1 MDYTKEQLL
10 TALDDA
16 NKAEDILAVNE
27 LAGMLDSLEAS
38 APVEGYDPAAFT
50 SGKNYNKTFGAMGE
64 TIADVPVFAKE
75 LGQEFDDPANPEKVF
90 AFGASKRGLLGTGL
104 DLLGQ
109 GAKLSAMQYS
119 DMIPDT
125 VEKKIVDSLSETAR
139 VVAENPLI
147 NAGLEAAKSG
157 FTAYMEWKD
166 ANPRSGRAMEGVF
179 NTAELFAPPLK
190 RKPVRDTSLIRT
202 LADEQYARSIHLES
216 GKRRD
221 YLNTVIEPIQTPA
234 NDLKRAERMTQ
245 DEKGRNS
252 YTPTETETEMV
263 NVLQGIEDINSDK
276 SFVAIRETLEKE
288 VNKTHNSLNKLLSKS
303 KFKFNKAELNSQ
315 LKKRVELDL
324 KDNPVLVGDAG
335 KVAERIY
342 SKALDLLKKSDGSP
356 SSVMDVRRQL
366 DDWVKSNGKSS
377 FDGNENAYTVAQRSI
392 RDFLNEKVAEAVPNT
407 KVLEKLRR
415 QHLLLR
421 TKDRVLPK
429 AAQEADTKIGRLT
442 QNVGNALDVS
452 MPKTPL
458 GKIANV
464 GIAAS
469 VLGGAAFVGALP
481 ALTGLAAT
489 GTLGY
494 AVYRQSV
501 SPTLRRSLSAAL
513 RQVDD
518 VLAKK
523 SLGNDMRKAL
533 QTDRAMLV
541 EIMKLPTAPEGADD
555 DEGVLDE

>member
-10 TALDDA
+10 AALADA
-16 NKAEDILAVNE
+16 DAAEDRTAVNE
-27 LAGMLDSLEAS
+27 LVGMLESLEAS

-50 SGKNYNKTFGAMGE
+50 SGENYNKTFGAMGE

-104 DLLGQ
+104 ELLGQ

-125 VEKKIVDSLSETAR
+125 VEKKIVDSLSETAK

-147 NAGLEAAKSG
+147 NAGIEAAKSG
-157 FTAYMEWKD
+157 FNSYMEWKD

-202 LADEQYARSIHLES
+202 LADEQYARAIHLES

-221 YLNTVIEPIQTPA
+221 YLNTVIEPISTKA

-252 YTPTETETEMV
+252 YVPTETETEMV

-288 VNKTHNSLNKLLSKS
+288 VNKTHNSLNKLLGKS
-303 KFKFNKAELNSQ
+303 KFKFNKAELNSE

-356 SSVMDVRRQL
+356 ASVMDVRRQL

-429 AAQEADTKIGRLT
+429 AAEEADTRIGRT
-442 QNVGNALDVS
+442 AQNVGKTLDVS
-452 MPKTPL
+452 LPKTPL

-464 GIAAS
+464 GIAVS

-489 GTLGY
+489 GTIGY
-494 AVYRQSV
+494 AVYRGSV

-533 QTDRAMLV
+533 QADRAMLV
-541 EIMKLPTAPEGADD
+541 EVMKLPTAPEGADD
-555 DEGVLDE
+555 EGTIDE

>member
-1 MDYTKEQLL
+1 M
-10 TALDDA
+10 
-16 NKAEDILAVNE
+16 
-27 LAGMLDSLEAS
+27 
-38 APVEGYDPAAFT
+38 
-50 SGKNYNKTFGAMGE
+50 
-64 TIADVPVFAKE
+64 
-75 LGQEFDDPANPEKVF
+75 
-90 AFGASKRGLLGTGL
+90 
-104 DLLGQ
+104 
-109 GAKLSAMQYS
+109 
-119 DMIPDT
+119 
-125 VEKKIVDSLSETAR
+125 
-139 VVAENPLI
+139 
-147 NAGLEAAKSG
+147 
-157 FTAYMEWKD
+157 
-166 ANPRSGRAMEGVF
+166 F

-202 LADEQYARSIHLES
+202 VADEQYARAIHLES

-221 YLNTVIEPIQTPA
+221 YLNTVIEPISTKA

-245 DEKGRNS
+245 DERGRNS
-252 YTPTETETEMV
+252 YVPTETETEMV

-288 VNKTHNSLNKLLSKS
+288 VNKTHNSLNKLLGKS
-303 KFKFNKAELNSQ
+303 KFKFNKAELNSE

-356 SSVMDVRRQL
+356 ASVMDVRRQL

-429 AAQEADTKIGRLT
+429 AAQEADTKIGRT
-442 QNVGNALDVS
+442 AQNVGKTLDVS
-452 MPKTPL
+452 LPKTPL

-464 GIAAS
+464 GIAVS

-494 AVYRQSV
+494 AVYRGSV

-518 VLAKK
+518 ILAKK

-541 EIMKLPTAPEGADD
+541 EVMKLPTAPEGADD
-555 DEGVLDE
+555 EGTIDE

>member
-10 TALDDA
+10 AALADA
-16 NKAEDILAVNE
+16 DAAEDRTAVNE
-27 LAGMLDSLEAS
+27 LVGMLESLEAS

-50 SGKNYNKTFGAMGE
+50 SGENYNKTFGAMGE

-104 DLLGQ
+104 ELLGQ

-125 VEKKIVDSLSETAR
+125 VEKKIVDSLSETAK

-147 NAGLEAAKSG
+147 NAGIEAAKSG
-157 FTAYMEWKD
+157 FNSYMEWKD

-202 LADEQYARSIHLES
+202 LADEQYARAIHLES

-221 YLNTVIEPIQTPA
+221 YLNTVIEPISTKA

-252 YTPTETETEMV
+252 YVPTETETEMV

-288 VNKTHNSLNKLLSKS
+288 VNKTHNSLNKLLGKS
-303 KFKFNKAELNSQ
+303 KFKFNKAELNSE

-324 KDNPVLVGDAG
+324 KDNPVLIGDAG
-335 KVAERIY
+335 KVAQRIY
-342 SKALDLLKKSDGSP
+342 SKALNLLKEANGSP
-356 SSVMDVRRQL
+356 ASVMDVRRQL

-429 AAQEADTKIGRLT
+429 AAQEADTKIGRLA
-442 QNVGNALDVS
+442 QNVGKTLDVS
-452 MPKTPL
+452 LPKTPL

-464 GIAAS
+464 GIAVS
-469 VLGGAAFVGALP
+469 VLGGATFVGALP

-489 GTLGY
+489 GTIGY
-494 AVYRQSV
+494 AVYRGSV

-533 QTDRAMLV
+533 QADRAMLV
-541 EIMKLPTAPEGADD
+541 EVMKLPTAPEGADD
-555 DEGVLDE
+555 EGTIDE

>member
-1 MDYTKEQLL
+1 MDYTKEQL
-10 TALDDA
+10 TAALAQADA
-16 NKAEDILAVNE
+16 AQDMAAVNE
-27 LAGMLDSLEAS
+27 LVGMLDTLEAS

-50 SGKNYNKTFGAMGE
+50 SGENYNKTFGAMGE
-64 TIADVPVFAKE
+64 TISDVPVFAKE

-109 GAKLSAMQYS
+109 GVKLSAMQYS

-147 NAGLEAAKSG
+147 SAGLEAVKSG
-157 FTAYMEWKD
+157 FTSYMEWKD

-202 LADEQYARSIHLES
+202 VADEQYARAIHLES

-234 NDLKRAERMTQ
+234 NDLKRAGRMTQ

-252 YTPTETETEMV
+252 YVPTETETEMV

-288 VNKTHNSLNKLLSKS
+288 VNKTHNSLNKLLGKS
-303 KFKFNKAELNSQ
+303 KFKFNKAELNSE

-342 SKALDLLKKSDGSP
+342 NKALDLLKKSDGSP

-429 AAQEADTKIGRLT
+429 AAQEADTKIGRT
-442 QNVGNALDVS
+442 AQNVGKTLDVS
-452 MPKTPL
+452 LPKTPL

-464 GIAAS
+464 SIAAS

-489 GTLGY
+489 GTIGY
-494 AVYRQSV
+494 A
-501 SPTLRRSLSAAL
+501 AL
-513 RQVDD
+513 
-518 VLAKK
+518 VLPY
-523 SLGNDMRKAL
+523 
-533 QTDRAMLV
+533 V
-541 EIMKLPTAPEGADD
+541 EASQRP
-555 DEGVLDE
+555 

>member
-1 MDYTKEQLL
+1 MDYTKEQL
-10 TALDDA
+10 TVALAQADA
-16 NKAEDILAVNE
+16 AQDMAAVNE
-27 LAGMLDSLEAS
+27 LVGMLDSLEAS

-50 SGKNYNKTFGAMGE
+50 SGENYNKTFGAMGE

-288 VNKTHNSLNKLLSKS
+288 VNKTHNSLNKLLGKS

>member
-1 MDYTKEQLL
+1 MDYTKEQL
-10 TALDDA
+10 TAALAQADA
-16 NKAEDILAVNE
+16 AQDMAAVNE
-27 LAGMLDSLEAS
+27 LVGMLDSLEAS

-50 SGKNYNKTFGAMGE
+50 SGENYNKTFGAMGE

-109 GAKLSAMQYS
+109 GVKLSAMQYS

-125 VEKKIVDSLSETAR
+125 VEKKIVDSLSETAK

-157 FTAYMEWKD
+157 FNSYMEWKD

-202 LADEQYARSIHLES
+202 LADEQYARAIHLES

-221 YLNTVIEPIQTPA
+221 YLNTVIEPISTKA

-252 YTPTETETEMV
+252 YVPTETETEMV

-288 VNKTHNSLNKLLSKS
+288 VNKTHNSLNKLLGKS
-303 KFKFNKAELNSQ
+303 KFKFNKAELNSE

-356 SSVMDVRRQL
+356 ASVMDVRRQL

-429 AAQEADTKIGRLT
+429 AAQEADTKIGRT
-442 QNVGNALDVS
+442 AQNVGKTLDVS
-452 MPKTPL
+452 LPKTPL

-464 GIAAS
+464 GIAVS

-489 GTLGY
+489 GTIGY
-494 AVYRQSV
+494 AVYRGSV

-541 EIMKLPTAPEGADD
+541 EVMKLPTAPEGADD
-555 DEGVLDE
+555 EGAIDE

>member
-10 TALDDA
+10 AALADA
-16 NKAEDILAVNE
+16 DAAEDRTAVNE
-27 LAGMLDSLEAS
+27 LVGMLESLEAS

-50 SGKNYNKTFGAMGE
+50 SGENYNKTFGAMGE

-104 DLLGQ
+104 ELLGQ

-125 VEKKIVDSLSETAR
+125 VEKEIVDSLSETAK

-147 NAGLEAAKSG
+147 SAGLKAAESS
-157 FTAYMEWKD
+157 FNAYMEWKD

-179 NTAELFAPPLK
+179 NTAELFAPPLT
-190 RKPVRDTSLIRT
+190 RKPVRDTSLMRT
-202 LADEQYARSIHLES
+202 LADEQYARAIHLES

-252 YTPTETETEMV
+252 YVPTETETEMV

-276 SFVAIRETLEKE
+276 SFVVIRKILEKE
-288 VNKTHNSLNKLLSKS
+288 VNKTHNSLNKLLGKS
-303 KFKFNKAELNSQ
+303 KFKFNK
-315 LKKRVELDL
+315 KKLESDL
-324 KDNPVLVGDAG
+324 KDKIEIDLNENPVLVGDANA
-335 KVAERIY
+335 VATKIY
-342 SKALDLLKKSDGSP
+342 NKALRLLKEADGSP
-356 SSVMDVRRQL
+356 ASIMNVRRQL
-366 DDWVKSNGKSS
+366 DDWSKKAGKTSY
-377 FDGNENAYTVAQRSI
+377 DGTENAWTVSQRLV
-392 RDFLNEKVAEAVPNT
+392 RDFLNESVAEAVPNT

-421 TKDRVLPK
+421 SRDRVLPK
-429 AAQEADTKIGRLT
+429 SAKEANTKIGRT
-442 QNVGNALDVS
+442 AQNVGKTLDVS
-452 MPKTPL
+452 IPKTPL

-464 GIAAS
+464 GIAVS
-469 VLGGAAFVGALP
+469 VLGGATFVGALP

-489 GTLGY
+489 GTIGY
-494 AVYRQSV
+494 AVYRGSV

-533 QTDRAMLV
+533 QADRAMLV
-541 EIMKLPTAPEGADD
+541 EVMKLPTAPEGADD
-555 DEGVLDE
+555 EGTIDE

>member
-1 MDYTKEQLL
+1 
-10 TALDDA
+10 
-16 NKAEDILAVNE
+16 
-27 LAGMLDSLEAS
+27 
-38 APVEGYDPAAFT
+38 
-50 SGKNYNKTFGAMGE
+50 MGE

-109 GAKLSAMQYS
+109 GVKLSAMQYS

-147 NAGLEAAKSG
+147 SAGLEAAKSG
-157 FTAYMEWKD
+157 FNAYMEWKE
-166 ANPRSGRAMEGVF
+166 ANPRTGRAMEGVF
-179 NTAELFAPPLK
+179 NTAELFAPPLT

-202 LADEQYARSIHLES
+202 LADEQYARAIHLES

-252 YTPTETETEMV
+252 YIPTETETEMV

-276 SFVAIRETLEKE
+276 SFVAIKEVLEKE
-288 VNKTHNSLNKLLSKS
+288 VSTTHNSLNKLLRES
-303 KFKFNKAELNSQ
+303 KFKFNK
-315 LKKRVELDL
+315 KKLGSDL
-324 KDNPVLVGDAG
+324 KVKIEIDLNDNPVLIGDA
-335 KVAERIY
+335 KAVATKIY
-342 SKALDLLKKSDGSP
+342 NKALRLLKEADGSP
-356 SSVMDVRRQL
+356 ASIMDVRRQL
-366 DDWVKSNGKSS
+366 DDWSKKAGKTSY
-377 FDGNENAYTVAQRSI
+377 DGTENAWTVSQRLI
-392 RDFLNEKVAEAVPNT
+392 RDFLNESVAEAVPNT

-429 AAQEADTKIGRLT
+429 AAQEADTSIGRT
-442 QNVGNALDVS
+442 AQNVSNALDLS
-452 MPKTPL
+452 MPKTMV
-458 GKIANV
+458 GKVANV
-464 GIAAS
+464 GIVGS

-494 AVYRQSV
+494 AVYRGSV
-501 SPTLRRSLSAAL
+501 SPSLRRGLSAAL
-513 RQVDD
+513 REVDS

-541 EIMKLPTAPEGADD
+541 ELMKLPTAPEGADD
-555 DEGVLDE
+555 DMEAKE

>member
-1 MDYTKEQLL
+1 MDYTKEQL
-10 TALDDA
+10 TAALAQADA
-16 NKAEDILAVNE
+16 AQDMAAVNE
-27 LAGMLDSLEAS
+27 LVGMLDSLEAS

-50 SGKNYNKTFGAMGE
+50 SGENYSKTFGAMGE

-147 NAGLEAAKSG
+147 SAGLEAAKSG
-157 FTAYMEWKD
+157 FNSYMEWKD

-202 LADEQYARSIHLES
+202 LADEQYARSIHLET
-216 GKRRD
+216 GQRRD
-221 YLNTVIEPIQTPA
+221 YLNTVIEPISTTA

-245 DEKGRNS
+245 DERGRNS
-252 YTPTETETEMV
+252 YVPTETETEMV

-288 VNKTHNSLNKLLSKS
+288 VNKTHNSLNKLLGKS
-303 KFKFNKAELNSQ
+303 KFKFNKAKLNSE

-356 SSVMDVRRQL
+356 ASVMDVRRQL

-392 RDFLNEKVAEAVPNT
+392 RDFLNEQVAEAVPNT

-429 AAQEADTKIGRLT
+429 AAQEADTKIGRLA
-442 QNVGNALDVS
+442 QNVSNALDLQ
-452 MPKTPL
+452 MPKTML
-458 GKIANV
+458 GKVANV
-464 GIAAS
+464 GIVGT
-469 VLGGAAFVGALP
+469 VLGGAAFLGALP
-481 ALTGLAAT
+481 ALTGLAAS

-494 AVYRQSV
+494 AVYRTSV
-501 SPTLRRSLSAAL
+501 SPSLRRSLSAAL

-533 QTDRAMLV
+533 QTDRAVLV

-555 DEGVLDE
+555 EGTIDE

>member
-10 TALDDA
+10 AALADA
-16 NKAEDILAVNE
+16 DAAEDRTAVNE
-27 LAGMLDSLEAS
+27 LVGMLESLEAS

-50 SGKNYNKTFGAMGE
+50 SGENYNKTFGAMGE

-147 NAGLEAAKSG
+147 SAGLEAAKSS
-157 FTAYMEWKD
+157 FTSYMEWKD

-179 NTAELFAPPLK
+179 NTAELFAPPLT

-202 LADEQYARSIHLES
+202 LADEQYARAIHLET
-216 GKRRD
+216 GQRRD

-252 YTPTETETEMV
+252 YVPTETETEMV

-276 SFVAIRETLEKE
+276 SFVVIREILEKE
-288 VNKTHNSLNKLLSKS
+288 VNKTHNSLNKLLGKS
-303 KFKFNKAELNSQ
+303 KFKFNK
-315 LKKRVELDL
+315 KKLESDL
-324 KDNPVLVGDAG
+324 KVKIEIDLEENPVLIGDA
-335 KVAERIY
+335 KAVAAKIY
-342 SKALDLLKKSDGSP
+342 NKALKILKETDGSP
-356 SSVMDVRRQL
+356 VSIMNVRRQL
-366 DDWVKSNGKSS
+366 DDWAKKAGKASY
-377 FDGNENAYTVAQRSI
+377 DGTEDAWTVSQRLV
-392 RDFLNEKVAEAVPNT
+392 RNFLNESVAEAVPTT

-415 QHLLLR
+415 QHLLLT

-429 AAQEADTKIGRLT
+429 SAKEANTSIGRT
-442 QNVGNALDVS
+442 AQNVGKTLDVS
-452 MPKTPL
+452 IPKTPL

-464 GIAAS
+464 GIAVS

-489 GTLGY
+489 GTIGY
-494 AVYRQSV
+494 AVYRGSV

-541 EIMKLPTAPEGADD
+541 EVMKLPTAPEGADD
-555 DEGVLDE
+555 EGTIDE

>member
-10 TALDDA
+10 AALADA
-16 NKAEDILAVNE
+16 DAAEDRTAVNE
-27 LAGMLDSLEAS
+27 LVGMLESLEAS

-50 SGKNYNKTFGAMGE
+50 SGENYNKTFGAMGE

-104 DLLGQ
+104 ELLGQ

-125 VEKKIVDSLSETAR
+125 VEKEIVDSLSETAK

-147 NAGLEAAKSG
+147 SAGLKAAESS
-157 FTAYMEWKD
+157 FNAYMEWKD

-179 NTAELFAPPLK
+179 NTAELFAPPLT
-190 RKPVRDTSLIRT
+190 RKPVRDTSLMRT
-202 LADEQYARSIHLES
+202 LADEQYARAIHLES

-252 YTPTETETEMV
+252 YVPTETETEMV

-276 SFVAIRETLEKE
+276 SFVVIREILEKE
-288 VNKTHNSLNKLLSKS
+288 VNKTHNSLNKLLGKS
-303 KFKFNKAELNSQ
+303 KFKFNK
-315 LKKRVELDL
+315 KKLESDL
-324 KDNPVLVGDAG
+324 KDKIEIDLNENPVLVGDANA
-335 KVAERIY
+335 VATKIY
-342 SKALDLLKKSDGSP
+342 NKALRLLKEADGSP
-356 SSVMDVRRQL
+356 ASIMNVRRQL
-366 DDWVKSNGKSS
+366 DDWSKKAGKTSY
-377 FDGNENAYTVAQRSI
+377 DGTENAWTVSQRLV
-392 RDFLNEKVAEAVPNT
+392 RDFLNESVAEAVPNT

-421 TKDRVLPK
+421 SRDRVLPK
-429 AAQEADTKIGRLT
+429 SAKEANTKIGRT
-442 QNVGNALDVS
+442 AQNVGKTLDVS
-452 MPKTPL
+452 IPKTPL

-464 GIAAS
+464 GIAVS
-469 VLGGAAFVGALP
+469 VLGGATFVGALP

-489 GTLGY
+489 GTIGY
-494 AVYRQSV
+494 AVYRGSV

-541 EIMKLPTAPEGADD
+541 EVMKLPTAPEGADD
-555 DEGVLDE
+555 DEGTIDE

>member
-1 MDYTKEQLL
+1 MDYTKEQL
-10 TALDDA
+10 TAALAQADA
-16 NKAEDILAVNE
+16 AQDMAAVNE
-27 LAGMLDSLEAS
+27 LVGMLESLEAS

-50 SGKNYNKTFGAMGE
+50 SGENYNKTFGAMGE

-109 GAKLSAMQYS
+109 GVKLSAMQYS
-119 DMIPDT
+119 DMMPDT
-125 VEKKIVDSLSETAR
+125 VEKKIVDSLSETAK

-157 FTAYMEWKD
+157 FNAYMEWKD

-202 LADEQYARSIHLES
+202 VADEQYARAIHLES

-221 YLNTVIEPIQTPA
+221 YLNTVIEPISTKA

-245 DEKGRNS
+245 DERGRNS
-252 YTPTETETEMV
+252 YVPTETETEMV

-288 VNKTHNSLNKLLSKS
+288 VNKTHNSLNKLLGKS
-303 KFKFNKAELNSQ
+303 KFKFNKAELNSE

-335 KVAERIY
+335 KVAQRIY

-356 SSVMDVRRQL
+356 ASVMDVRRQL

-429 AAQEADTKIGRLT
+429 AAQEADTKIGRT
-442 QNVGNALDVS
+442 AQNVGKTLDVS
-452 MPKTPL
+452 LPKTPL

-464 GIAAS
+464 GIAVS

-489 GTLGY
+489 GTIGY
-494 AVYRQSV
+494 AVYRGSV
-501 SPTLRRSLSAAL
+501 SPILRRSLSAAL

-541 EIMKLPTAPEGADD
+541 EVMKLPTAPEGADD
-555 DEGVLDE
+555 EGTIDE

>member
-10 TALDDA
+10 AALADA
-16 NKAEDILAVNE
+16 DAAEDRTAVNE
-27 LAGMLDSLEAS
+27 LVGMLESLEAS

-50 SGKNYNKTFGAMGE
+50 SGENYNKTFGAMGE

-125 VEKKIVDSLSETAR
+125 VEKKIVDSLSETAK

-147 NAGLEAAKSG
+147 NAGIEAAKSG
-157 FTAYMEWKD
+157 FNSYMEWKD

-202 LADEQYARSIHLES
+202 LADEQYARAIHLES

-252 YTPTETETEMV
+252 YVPTETETEMV

-288 VNKTHNSLNKLLSKS
+288 VNKTHNSLNKLLGKS
-303 KFKFNKAELNSQ
+303 KFKFNKAELNSE

-324 KDNPVLVGDAG
+324 KDNPVLIGDAG
-335 KVAERIY
+335 KVAQRIY
-342 SKALDLLKKSDGSP
+342 SKALNLLKEANGSP
-356 SSVMDVRRQL
+356 ASVMDVRRQL

-429 AAQEADTKIGRLT
+429 AAQEADTKIGRLA
-442 QNVGNALDVS
+442 QNVSNALDVS
-452 MPKTPL
+452 MPKTVL

-464 GIAAS
+464 GIVVS

-489 GTLGY
+489 GTIGY
-494 AVYRQSV
+494 AVYRGSV

-533 QTDRAMLV
+533 QADRAMLV
-541 EIMKLPTAPEGADD
+541 EVMKLPTAPEGADD
-555 DEGVLDE
+555 EGTIDE

>member
-1 MDYTKEQLL
+1 MDYTKEQLI
-10 TALDDA
+10 TALTQADA
-16 NKAEDILAVNE
+16 AQDIVAVDE
-27 LAGMLDSLEAS
+27 LVGMLDALEAS

-50 SGKNYNKTFGAMGE
+50 SGKNYNKTFSAMGE

-147 NAGLEAAKSG
+147 SAGLEAAKSG
-157 FTAYMEWKD
+157 FNAYMEWKE
-166 ANPRSGRAMEGVF
+166 ANPRTGRAMEGVF
-179 NTAELFAPPLK
+179 NTAELFAPPLT
-190 RKPVRDTSLIRT
+190 RKPVRDTPLIRT
-202 LADEQYARSIHLES
+202 LADEQYARSIHLET
-216 GKRRD
+216 GQRRD

-252 YTPTETETEMV
+252 YVPTETETEMV

-288 VNKTHNSLNKLLSKS
+288 VNKTHNSLNKLLGKS
-303 KFKFNKAELNSQ
+303 KFKFNK
-315 LKKRVELDL
+315 KKLESDL
-324 KDNPVLVGDAG
+324 KNKIEIDLNDNPVLIGDA
-335 KVAERIY
+335 KAVATKIY
-342 SKALDLLKKSDGSP
+342 NKALRLLKEADGSP
-356 SSVMDVRRQL
+356 TSIINVRRQL
-366 DDWVKSNGKSS
+366 DKWSKDAGKSS
-377 FDGNENAYTVAQRSI
+377 YDGTENAWTVSQRLI
-392 RDFLNEKVAEAVPNT
+392 RDFLNESVAEAVPNT

-421 TKDRVLPK
+421 SRDRVLPK
-429 AAQEADTKIGRLT
+429 SAKEADTSIGRT
-442 QNVGNALDVS
+442 AQNVSNALDLQ
-452 MPKTPL
+452 MPKTMV
-458 GKIANV
+458 GKVANV
-464 GIAAS
+464 GIVGS

-489 GTLGY
+489 GTIGY
-494 AVYRQSV
+494 AVYRGSV

-541 EIMKLPTAPEGADD
+541 EVMKLPTAPEGADD
-555 DEGVLDE
+555 EGTIDE

>member
-1 MDYTKEQLL
+1 MDYTKEQLI
-10 TALDDA
+10 TALTQADA
-16 NKAEDILAVNE
+16 AQDIVAVDE
-27 LAGMLDSLEAS
+27 LVGMLDALEAS

-147 NAGLEAAKSG
+147 SAGLEAAKSG
-157 FTAYMEWKD
+157 FNAYMEWKE
-166 ANPRSGRAMEGVF
+166 ANPRTGRAMEGVF
-179 NTAELFAPPLK
+179 NTAELFAPPLT

-202 LADEQYARSIHLES
+202 LADEQYARSIHLET
-216 GKRRD
+216 GQRRD

-252 YTPTETETEMV
+252 YIPTETEVEMV
-263 NVLQGIEDINSDK
+263 NVLSGIEDINSKK
-276 SFVAIRETLEKE
+276 SFVAVKEVLEKE
-288 VNKTHNSLNKLLSKS
+288 VNTTHNSLNKLLRKS
-303 KFKFNKAELNSQ
+303 KFKFNK
-315 LKKRVELDL
+315 KKLESDL
-324 KDNPVLVGDAG
+324 KVKIEIDLNDNPVLIGDA
-335 KVAERIY
+335 KAVATKIY
-342 SKALDLLKKSDGSP
+342 NKALRLLKEADGSP
-356 SSVMDVRRQL
+356 ASIMDVRRQL
-366 DDWVKSNGKSS
+366 DDWSKKAGKTSY
-377 FDGNENAYTVAQRSI
+377 DGTENAWTVSQRLI
-392 RDFLNEKVAEAVPNT
+392 RDFLNESVAEAVPNT

-429 AAQEADTKIGRLT
+429 AAQEADTSIGRT
-442 QNVGNALDVS
+442 AQNVSNALDLS
-452 MPKTPL
+452 MPKTMV
-458 GKIANV
+458 GKVANV
-464 GIAAS
+464 GIVGS

-494 AVYRQSV
+494 AVYRGSV
-501 SPTLRRSLSAAL
+501 SPSLRRGLSSAL
-513 RQVDD
+513 REVDN

-523 SLGNDMRKAL
+523 SLGNEMRKAL

-555 DEGVLDE
+555 EGVLDE

>member
-1 MDYTKEQLL
+1 MDYTKEQL
-10 TALDDA
+10 TAALAQADA
-16 NKAEDILAVNE
+16 AQDMAAVNE
-27 LAGMLDSLEAS
+27 LVGMLDSLEAS

-50 SGKNYNKTFGAMGE
+50 SGENYNKTFGAMGE

-288 VNKTHNSLNKLLSKS
+288 VNKTHNSLNKLLGKS

-458 GKIANV
+458 GKIANI

-555 DEGVLDE
+555 DEGTIDE

>member
-10 TALDDA
+10 AALADA
-16 NKAEDILAVNE
+16 DAAEDITAVNE
-27 LAGMLDSLEAS
+27 LVGMLDTLEAS

-50 SGKNYNKTFGAMGE
+50 SGENYSKTFGAMGE

-104 DLLGQ
+104 ELLGQ

-147 NAGLEAAKSG
+147 SAGLEAAKSS
-157 FTAYMEWKD
+157 FNAYMEWKE
-166 ANPRSGRAMEGVF
+166 ANPRTGRAMEGVF
-179 NTAELFAPPLK
+179 NTAELFAPPLT

-202 LADEQYARSIHLES
+202 LADEQYARSIHLET
-216 GKRRD
+216 GQRRD
-221 YLNTVIEPIQTPA
+221 YLNTVIEPIETPA

-245 DEKGRNS
+245 DERGRNS
-252 YTPTETETEMV
+252 YVPTETETEMV

-288 VNKTHNSLNKLLSKS
+288 VNKTHNSLNKLLGKS
-303 KFKFNKAELNSQ
+303 KFKFNKAELNSE

-356 SSVMDVRRQL
+356 ASVMDVRRQL

-392 RDFLNEKVAEAVPNT
+392 RDFLNEQVAEAVPNT

-429 AAQEADTKIGRLT
+429 AAQEADTKIGRLA
-442 QNVGNALDVS
+442 QNVSNALDLQ
-452 MPKTPL
+452 MPKTMV
-458 GKIANV
+458 GKVANV
-464 GIAAS
+464 GIVGS

-494 AVYRQSV
+494 AVYRTSV
-501 SPTLRRSLSAAL
+501 SPSLRRSLSAAL
-513 RQVDD
+513 REVDSL
-518 VLAKK
+518 LAKK

-541 EIMKLPTAPEGADD
+541 EVMKLPTAPEGADD
-555 DEGVLDE
+555 EGTIDE

>member
-1 MDYTKEQLL
+1 MDYTKEQLI
-10 TALDDA
+10 TALTQADA
-16 NKAEDILAVNE
+16 AQDIVAVDE
-27 LAGMLDSLEAS
+27 LVGMLDALEAS

-50 SGKNYNKTFGAMGE
+50 SGKNYNKTFSAMGE

-109 GAKLSAMQYS
+109 GVKLSAMQYS

-125 VEKKIVDSLSETAR
+125 VEKKIVDSLSETAK

-157 FTAYMEWKD
+157 FNSYMEWKD

-252 YTPTETETEMV
+252 YVPTETETEMV

-288 VNKTHNSLNKLLSKS
+288 VNKTHNSLNKLLGKS
-303 KFKFNKAELNSQ
+303 KFKFNK
-315 LKKRVELDL
+315 KKLESDL
-324 KDNPVLVGDAG
+324 KNKIEIDLNDNPVLIGDA
-335 KVAERIY
+335 KAVATKIY
-342 SKALDLLKKSDGSP
+342 NKALRLLKEADGSP
-356 SSVMDVRRQL
+356 TSIINVRRQL
-366 DDWVKSNGKSS
+366 DKWSKDAGKSS
-377 FDGNENAYTVAQRSI
+377 YDGTENAWTVSQRLI
-392 RDFLNEKVAEAVPNT
+392 RDFLNESVAEAVPNT

-421 TKDRVLPK
+421 SRDRVLPK
-429 AAQEADTKIGRLT
+429 SAKEADTSIGRT
-442 QNVGNALDVS
+442 AQNVSNALDLQ
-452 MPKTPL
+452 MPKTMV
-458 GKIANV
+458 GKVANV
-464 GIAAS
+464 GIVGS

-494 AVYRQSV
+494 AVYRGSV
-501 SPTLRRSLSAAL
+501 SPSLRRGLSAAL
-513 RQVDD
+513 REVDS

-523 SLGNDMRKAL
+523 SLGNEMRKAL

-541 EIMKLPTAPEGADD
+541 EVMKLPTAPEGADD
-555 DEGVLDE
+555 EGTIDE

>member
-1 MDYTKEQLL
+1 MDYTKEQL
-10 TALDDA
+10 TAALAQADA
-16 NKAEDILAVNE
+16 AQDMAAVNE
-27 LAGMLDSLEAS
+27 LVGMLDSLEAS

-50 SGKNYNKTFGAMGE
+50 SGENYNKTFGAMGE

-109 GAKLSAMQYS
+109 GVKLSAMQYS

-125 VEKKIVDSLSETAR
+125 VEKKIVDSLSETAK

-157 FTAYMEWKD
+157 FTSYMEWKD

-202 LADEQYARSIHLES
+202 LADEQYARAIHLES

-221 YLNTVIEPIQTPA
+221 YLNTVIEPISTKA

-245 DEKGRNS
+245 DERGRNS
-252 YTPTETETEMV
+252 YVPTETETEMV

-288 VNKTHNSLNKLLSKS
+288 VNKTHNSLNKLLGKS
-303 KFKFNKAELNSQ
+303 KFKFNKAELNSE

-356 SSVMDVRRQL
+356 ASVMDVRRQL

-429 AAQEADTKIGRLT
+429 AAQEADTKIGRT
-442 QNVGNALDVS
+442 AQNVGKTLDVS
-452 MPKTPL
+452 LPKTPL

-464 GIAAS
+464 GIAVS

-489 GTLGY
+489 GTIGY
-494 AVYRQSV
+494 AVYRGSV

-541 EIMKLPTAPEGADD
+541 EVMKLPTAPEGADD
-555 DEGVLDE
+555 EGTIDE

>member
-1 MDYTKEQLL
+1 MDYTKEQLI
-10 TALDDA
+10 TALTQADA
-16 NKAEDILAVNE
+16 AQDIVAVDE
-27 LAGMLDSLEAS
+27 LVGMLDALEAS

-50 SGKNYNKTFGAMGE
+50 SGKNYNKTFSAMGE

-147 NAGLEAAKSG
+147 SAGLEAAKSS
-157 FTAYMEWKD
+157 FTSYMEWKD

-179 NTAELFAPPLK
+179 NTAELFAPPLT

-202 LADEQYARSIHLES
+202 LADEQYARAIHLET
-216 GKRRD
+216 GQRRD

-252 YTPTETETEMV
+252 YVPTETETEMV

-276 SFVAIRETLEKE
+276 SFVVIREILEKE
-288 VNKTHNSLNKLLSKS
+288 VNKTHNSLNKLLGKS
-303 KFKFNKAELNSQ
+303 KFKFNK
-315 LKKRVELDL
+315 KKLESDL
-324 KDNPVLVGDAG
+324 KNKIEIDLNDNPVLIGDA
-335 KVAERIY
+335 KAVATKIY
-342 SKALDLLKKSDGSP
+342 NKALRLLKEADGSP
-356 SSVMDVRRQL
+356 TSIINVRRQL
-366 DDWVKSNGKSS
+366 DKWSKDAGKSS
-377 FDGNENAYTVAQRSI
+377 YDGTENAWTVSQRLI
-392 RDFLNEKVAEAVPNT
+392 RDFLNESVAEAVPNT

-421 TKDRVLPK
+421 SRDRVLPK
-429 AAQEADTKIGRLT
+429 SAKEADTSIGRT
-442 QNVGNALDVS
+442 AQNVSNALDLQ
-452 MPKTPL
+452 MPKTMV
-458 GKIANV
+458 GKVANV
-464 GIAAS
+464 GIVGS

-489 GTLGY
+489 GTIGY
-494 AVYRQSV
+494 AVYRGSV

-541 EIMKLPTAPEGADD
+541 EVMKLPTAPEGADD
-555 DEGVLDE
+555 EGTIDE

>member
-1 MDYTKEQLL
+1 MDYTKEQLI
-10 TALDDA
+10 TALTQADA
-16 NKAEDILAVNE
+16 AQDIVAVDE
-27 LAGMLDSLEAS
+27 LVGMLDALEAS

-50 SGKNYNKTFGAMGE
+50 SGKNYNKTFSAMGE

-109 GAKLSAMQYS
+109 GVKLSAMQYS

-147 NAGLEAAKSG
+147 NAGLEAAKSS
-157 FTAYMEWKD
+157 FNSYMEWKD

-202 LADEQYARSIHLES
+202 LADEQYARSIHLET
-216 GKRRD
+216 GQRRD

-252 YTPTETETEMV
+252 YVPTETETEMV

-288 VNKTHNSLNKLLSKS
+288 VNKTHNSLNKLLGKS
-303 KFKFNKAELNSQ
+303 KFKFNK
-315 LKKRVELDL
+315 KKLESDL
-324 KDNPVLVGDAG
+324 KNKIEIDLNDNPVLIGDA
-335 KVAERIY
+335 KAVATKIY
-342 SKALDLLKKSDGSP
+342 NKALRLLKEADGSP
-356 SSVMDVRRQL
+356 TSIINVRRQL
-366 DDWVKSNGKSS
+366 DKWSKDAGKSS
-377 FDGNENAYTVAQRSI
+377 YDGTENAWTVSQRLI
-392 RDFLNEKVAEAVPNT
+392 RDFLNESVAEAVPNT

-421 TKDRVLPK
+421 SRDRVLPK
-429 AAQEADTKIGRLT
+429 SAKEADTSIGRT
-442 QNVGNALDVS
+442 AQNVSNALDLQ
-452 MPKTPL
+452 MPKTMV
-458 GKIANV
+458 GKVANV
-464 GIAAS
+464 GIVGS

-494 AVYRQSV
+494 AVYRGSV
-501 SPTLRRSLSAAL
+501 SPSLRRGLSAAL
-513 RQVDD
+513 REVDS

-523 SLGNDMRKAL
+523 SLGNEMRKAL

-541 EIMKLPTAPEGADD
+541 EVMKLPTAPEGADD
-555 DEGVLDE
+555 EGTIDE

>member
-1 MDYTKEQLL
+1 MDYTKEQL
-10 TALDDA
+10 TAALAQADA
-16 NKAEDILAVNE
+16 AQDMAAVNE
-27 LAGMLDSLEAS
+27 LVGMLESLEAS

-50 SGKNYNKTFGAMGE
+50 SGENYNKTFGAMGE

-75 LGQEFDDPANPEKVF
+75 LGQEFNDPANPEKVF

-119 DMIPDT
+119 DMVPDT
-125 VEKKIVDSLSETAR
+125 VEKKIVDSLSETAK

-147 NAGLEAAKSG
+147 NAGIEAAKSG
-157 FTAYMEWKD
+157 FNSYMEWKD

-190 RKPVRDTSLIRT
+190 RKPVWDTSLIRT
-202 LADEQYARSIHLES
+202 LADEQYARAIHLES

-221 YLNTVIEPIQTPA
+221 YLNTVIEPISTKA

-252 YTPTETETEMV
+252 YVPTETETEMV
-263 NVLQGIEDINSDK
+263 NVLQGIDDINSDK

-288 VNKTHNSLNKLLSKS
+288 VNKTHNSLNKLLGKS
-303 KFKFNKAELNSQ
+303 KFKFNKAELNSE

-324 KDNPVLVGDAG
+324 KDNPVLIGDAG
-335 KVAERIY
+335 KVAQRIY
-342 SKALDLLKKSDGSP
+342 SKALNLLKEANGSP
-356 SSVMDVRRQL
+356 ASVMDVRRQL

-429 AAQEADTKIGRLT
+429 AAEEADTRIGRT
-442 QNVGNALDVS
+442 AQNVGKTLDVS
-452 MPKTPL
+452 LPKTPL

-464 GIAAS
+464 GIAVS

-489 GTLGY
+489 GTIGY
-494 AVYRQSV
+494 AVYRGSV

-518 VLAKK
+518 VLVKK

-533 QTDRAMLV
+533 QADRAMLV
-541 EIMKLPTAPEGADD
+541 EVMKLPTAPEGADD
-555 DEGVLDE
+555 EGTIDE

>member
-1 MDYTKEQLL
+1 MDYTKEQL
-10 TALDDA
+10 TAALAQADA
-16 NKAEDILAVNE
+16 AQDMAAVNE
-27 LAGMLDSLEAS
+27 LVGMLESLEAS

-50 SGKNYNKTFGAMGE
+50 SGENYNKTFGAMGE

-125 VEKKIVDSLSETAR
+125 VEKKIVDSLSETAK

-147 NAGLEAAKSG
+147 NAGIEAAKSG
-157 FTAYMEWKD
+157 FNAYMEWKD

-202 LADEQYARSIHLES
+202 LADEQYARAIHLES

-221 YLNTVIEPIQTPA
+221 YLNTVIEPISTKA

-252 YTPTETETEMV
+252 YVPTETETEMV

-288 VNKTHNSLNKLLSKS
+288 VNKTHNSLNKLLGKS
-303 KFKFNKAELNSQ
+303 KFKFNKAELNSE
-315 LKKRVELDL
+315 LKKRVDLDL
-324 KDNPVLVGDAG
+324 KDNPVLIGDAG
-335 KVAERIY
+335 KVAQRIY
-342 SKALDLLKKSDGSP
+342 SKALNLLKEANGSP
-356 SSVMDVRRQL
+356 ASVMDVRRQL

-429 AAQEADTKIGRLT
+429 AAEEADTKIGRT
-442 QNVGNALDVS
+442 AQNVGKTLDVS
-452 MPKTPL
+452 LPKTPL

-464 GIAAS
+464 GIAVS

-489 GTLGY
+489 GTIGY
-494 AVYRQSV
+494 AVYRGSV

-533 QTDRAMLV
+533 QADRAMLV
-541 EIMKLPTAPEGADD
+541 EVMKLPTAPEGADD
-555 DEGVLDE
+555 EGTIDE

>member
-1 MDYTKEQLL
+1 MDYTKEQL
-10 TALDDA
+10 TAALAQADA
-16 NKAEDILAVNE
+16 AQDMAAVNE
-27 LAGMLDSLEAS
+27 LVGMLESLEAS

-50 SGKNYNKTFGAMGE
+50 SGENYNKTFGAMGE

-104 DLLGQ
+104 ELLGQ

-125 VEKKIVDSLSETAR
+125 VEKKIVDSLSETAK

-157 FTAYMEWKD
+157 FNAYMEWKD

-190 RKPVRDTSLIRT
+190 RKPVRDTPLIRT
-202 LADEQYARSIHLES
+202 LADEQYARAIHLES

-245 DEKGRNS
+245 DERGRNS
-252 YTPTETETEMV
+252 YVPTETETEMV

-288 VNKTHNSLNKLLSKS
+288 VNKTHNSLNKLLGKS
-303 KFKFNKAELNSQ
+303 KFKFNKAELNSE

-324 KDNPVLVGDAG
+324 KDNPVLIGDAG
-335 KVAERIY
+335 KVAQRIY
-342 SKALDLLKKSDGSP
+342 SKALNLLKEANGSP
-356 SSVMDVRRQL
+356 ASVMDVRRQL

-429 AAQEADTKIGRLT
+429 AAQEADTKIGRLA
-442 QNVGNALDVS
+442 QNVSNALDLQ
-452 MPKTPL
+452 MPKTML
-458 GKIANV
+458 GKVANV
-464 GIAAS
+464 GIVGT

-489 GTLGY
+489 GTIGY
-494 AVYRQSV
+494 AVYRTSV
-501 SPTLRRSLSAAL
+501 SPSLRRSLSAAL
-513 RQVDD
+513 REVDSL
-518 VLAKK
+518 LAKK

-541 EIMKLPTAPEGADD
+541 EVMKLPTAPEGADD
-555 DEGVLDE
+555 EGTIDE

>member
-10 TALDDA
+10 AALADA
-16 NKAEDILAVNE
+16 DAAEDRTAVNE
-27 LAGMLDSLEAS
+27 LVGMLESLEAS

-50 SGKNYNKTFGAMGE
+50 SGENYNKTFGAMGE

-109 GAKLSAMQYS
+109 GVKLSAMQYS

-276 SFVAIRETLEKE
+276 SFVVIREILEKE
-288 VNKTHNSLNKLLSKS
+288 VNKTHNSLNKLLGKS

-469 VLGGAAFVGALP
+469 VLGGAAFIGALP

-489 GTLGY
+489 GTIGY
-494 AVYRQSV
+494 AVYRGSV

-555 DEGVLDE
+555 DEGTIDE

>member
-1 MDYTKEQLL
+1 MDYTKEQL
-10 TALDDA
+10 TAALAQADA
-16 NKAEDILAVNE
+16 AQDMAAVNE
-27 LAGMLDSLEAS
+27 LVGMLDSLEAS
-38 APVEGYDPAAFT
+38 APVEGYDPSAFT
-50 SGKNYNKTFGAMGE
+50 SGENYSKTFGAMGE

-104 DLLGQ
+104 ELLGQ

-125 VEKKIVDSLSETAR
+125 VEKKIVDSLSETAK

-157 FTAYMEWKD
+157 FNAYMEWKD

-190 RKPVRDTSLIRT
+190 RKPVWDTSLIRT
-202 LADEQYARSIHLES
+202 VADEQYARAIHLES

-252 YTPTETETEMV
+252 YIPTETEVEMV

-276 SFVAIRETLEKE
+276 SWVVIRKILEKE
-288 VNKTHNSLNKLLSKS
+288 VNKTHNSLNKLLGKS
-303 KFKFNKAELNSQ
+303 KFKFNK
-315 LKKRVELDL
+315 KKLESDL
-324 KDNPVLVGDAG
+324 KVKIETDLKENPVLIGDA
-335 KVAERIY
+335 KAVATKIY
-342 SKALDLLKKSDGSP
+342 NKALRLLKEADGSP
-356 SSVMDVRRQL
+356 SSIMNVRRQL
-366 DDWVKSNGKSS
+366 DDWAKNAGKTSY
-377 FDGNENAYTVAQRSI
+377 DGTEDAWTVSQRLV
-392 RDFLNEKVAEAVPNT
+392 RDFLNGSVAEAVPNT

-421 TKDRVLPK
+421 SRDRVLPK
-429 AAQEADTKIGRLT
+429 SAEEAQTKIGRT
-442 QNVGNALDVS
+442 AQNVGKTLDVS
-452 MPKTPL
+452 IPKTPL

-464 GIAAS
+464 SIAAS

-489 GTLGY
+489 GTIGY
-494 AVYRQSV
+494 AVYRGSV

-555 DEGVLDE
+555 DEGTIDE

>member
-1 MDYTKEQLL
+1 MDYTKEQLI
-10 TALDDA
+10 TALTQADA
-16 NKAEDILAVNE
+16 AQDIVAVDE
-27 LAGMLDSLEAS
+27 LVGMLDALEAS

-147 NAGLEAAKSG
+147 SAGLEAAKSG
-157 FTAYMEWKD
+157 FNAYMEWKE
-166 ANPRSGRAMEGVF
+166 ANPRTGRAMEGVF
-179 NTAELFAPPLK
+179 NTAELFAPPLT

-202 LADEQYARSIHLES
+202 LADEQYARAIHLES

-234 NDLKRAERMTQ
+234 NDLKRAERMAQ
-245 DEKGRNS
+245 DEKGRN
-252 YTPTETETEMV
+252 YYIPTETETEMV

-288 VNKTHNSLNKLLSKS
+288 VNKTHNSLNKLLGKS
-303 KFKFNKAELNSQ
+303 KFKFNK
-315 LKKRVELDL
+315 KKLESDL
-324 KDNPVLVGDAG
+324 KDKIEIDLNENPVLVGDANA
-335 KVAERIY
+335 VATKIY
-342 SKALDLLKKSDGSP
+342 NKALRLLKEADGSP
-356 SSVMDVRRQL
+356 TSIMNVRRQL
-366 DDWVKSNGKSS
+366 DDWSKDAGKSS
-377 FDGNENAYTVAQRSI
+377 YDGTENAWTVSQRLV
-392 RDFLNEKVAEAVPNT
+392 RDFLNESVAEAVPNT

-421 TKDRVLPK
+421 SRDRVLPK
-429 AAQEADTKIGRLT
+429 SAKEANTSIGRT
-442 QNVGNALDVS
+442 AQNVGKTLDVS
-452 MPKTPL
+452 IPKTPL

-464 GIAAS
+464 GIAVS
-469 VLGGAAFVGALP
+469 VLGGATFVGALP

-489 GTLGY
+489 GTIGY
-494 AVYRQSV
+494 AVYRGSV

-541 EIMKLPTAPEGADD
+541 EVMKLPTAPEGADD

>member
-10 TALDDA
+10 AALADA
-16 NKAEDILAVNE
+16 DAAEDITAVNE
-27 LAGMLDSLEAS
+27 LVGMLDTLEAS

-50 SGKNYNKTFGAMGE
+50 SGENYSKTFGAMGE

-104 DLLGQ
+104 ELLGQ

-147 NAGLEAAKSG
+147 SAGLEAAKSG
-157 FTAYMEWKD
+157 FNAYMEWKE
-166 ANPRSGRAMEGVF
+166 ANPRTGRAMEGVF
-179 NTAELFAPPLK
+179 NTAELFAPPLT

-202 LADEQYARSIHLES
+202 LADEQYARSIHLET
-216 GKRRD
+216 GQRRD

-252 YTPTETETEMV
+252 YVPTETETEMV

-288 VNKTHNSLNKLLSKS
+288 VNKTHNSLNKLLGKS
-303 KFKFNKAELNSQ
+303 KFKFNK
-315 LKKRVELDL
+315 KKLESDL
-324 KDNPVLVGDAG
+324 KVKIEIDLEENPVLIGDA
-335 KVAERIY
+335 KAVAAKIY
-342 SKALDLLKKSDGSP
+342 NKALKILKETDGSP
-356 SSVMDVRRQL
+356 VSIMNVRRQL
-366 DDWVKSNGKSS
+366 DDWAKKAGKASY
-377 FDGNENAYTVAQRSI
+377 DGTEDAWTVSQRLV
-392 RDFLNEKVAEAVPNT
+392 RNFLNESVAEAVPTT

-415 QHLLLR
+415 QHLLLT

-429 AAQEADTKIGRLT
+429 SAKEANTKIGRT
-442 QNVGNALDVS
+442 AQNVGKTLDVS
-452 MPKTPL
+452 IPKTPL

-464 GIAAS
+464 GIAVS

-489 GTLGY
+489 GTIGY
-494 AVYRQSV
+494 AVYRGSV

-533 QTDRAMLV
+533 QADRAMLV
-541 EIMKLPTAPEGADD
+541 EVMKLPTAPEGADD
-555 DEGVLDE
+555 EGTIDE

>member
-1 MDYTKEQLL
+1 MDYTKEQLI
-10 TALDDA
+10 TALTQADA
-16 NKAEDILAVNE
+16 AQDIVAVDE
-27 LAGMLDSLEAS
+27 LVGMLDALEAS

-50 SGKNYNKTFGAMGE
+50 SGKNYNKTFSAMGE

-147 NAGLEAAKSG
+147 SAGLEAAKSG
-157 FTAYMEWKD
+157 FNAYMEWKE
-166 ANPRSGRAMEGVF
+166 ANPRTGRAMEGVF
-179 NTAELFAPPLK
+179 NTAELFAPPLT
-190 RKPVRDTSLIRT
+190 RKPVRDTPLIRT
-202 LADEQYARSIHLES
+202 LADEQYARSIHLET
-216 GKRRD
+216 GQRRD

-252 YTPTETETEMV
+252 YIPTETETEMV

-276 SFVAIRETLEKE
+276 SFVVIREILEKE
-288 VNKTHNSLNKLLSKS
+288 VNKTHNSLNKLLGKS
-303 KFKFNKAELNSQ
+303 KFKFNK
-315 LKKRVELDL
+315 KKLESDL
-324 KDNPVLVGDAG
+324 KNKIEIDLNDNPVLIGDA
-335 KVAERIY
+335 KAVATKIY
-342 SKALDLLKKSDGSP
+342 NKALRLLKEADGSP
-356 SSVMDVRRQL
+356 TSIINVRRQL
-366 DDWVKSNGKSS
+366 DKWSKDAGKSS
-377 FDGNENAYTVAQRSI
+377 YDGTENAWTVSQRLI
-392 RDFLNEKVAEAVPNT
+392 RDFLNESVAEAVPNT

-421 TKDRVLPK
+421 SRDRVLPK
-429 AAQEADTKIGRLT
+429 SAKEADTSIGRT
-442 QNVGNALDVS
+442 AQNVSNALDLQ
-452 MPKTPL
+452 MPKTMV
-458 GKIANV
+458 GKVANV
-464 GIAAS
+464 GIVGS

-494 AVYRQSV
+494 AVYRGSV
-501 SPTLRRSLSAAL
+501 SPSLRRGLSAAL
-513 RQVDD
+513 REVDS

-523 SLGNDMRKAL
+523 SLGNEMRKAL

-541 EIMKLPTAPEGADD
+541 EVMKLPTAPEGADD
-555 DEGVLDE
+555 EGAIDE